1 MSVSEKANPVA
12 TEMFEKM
19 RKAFLE
25 KVSDEDREKYMKF
38 GERFYN
44 SFDVNTGT
52 PIQENN
58 AGNPVI
64 CMEEA
69 LAYVVESLKSG
80 LHPSRLTYDEAMIV
94 KAGYGDQWYEK
105 WGYTVQDIPSELL
118 Q

>member
-1 MSVSEKANPVA
+1 MSGKEANPVA
-12 TEMFEKM
+12 TEIFEKM

-25 KVSDEDREKYMKF
+25 KASEEDREKYLKF

-44 SFDVNTGT
+44 SFDVDTGA
-52 PIQENN
+52 PIQDET
-58 AGNPVI
+58 GNPLI

-80 LHPSRLTYDEAMIV
+80 LHPCHLTYDEAMIV

-105 WGYTVQDIPSELL
+105 WGYTVEDIPSEWL